1 MACEDEGMDD
11 RPKLMVIAKQDEPE
25 LAMLAKVPHVLL
37 SDAAAD
43 DAAMAEITAVL
54 QWSGTREMLREAF
67 AGCKNLRWVHAWS
80 AGVDAWLFPELV
92 NSDVVLTNS
101 KGVYSA
107 ALGEFALLAML
118 YFAKDVPRLRRSQA
132 AGKWEPFESERIEGK
147 TVGIVGYGDIGQAV
161 ATRVRAMGMQIFA
174 TKRYVPAAADA
185 VVERYF
191 SPDELHAMLAVCDY
205 VVIAAPLTP
214 ETRHMMGDAEFAAMK
229 PSAVLINVGRGPVV
243 DTDALV
249 RALSGKRIRGAGLD
263 VVEPEPLPVGHA
275 LYGMDN
281 VLLSPHCA
289 DVVAGWKE
297 GSMRFF
303 LEQYARFEK
312 GEPLLN
318 VVNKRLGY

>member
-1 MACEDEGMDD
+1 M
-11 RPKLMVIAKQDEPE
+11 
-25 LAMLAKVPHVLL
+25 
-37 SDAAAD
+37 
-43 DAAMAEITAVL
+43 
-54 QWSGTREMLREAF
+54 
-67 AGCKNLRWVHAWS
+67 
-80 AGVDAWLFPELV
+80 
-92 NSDVVLTNS
+92 
-101 KGVYSA
+101 
-107 ALGEFALLAML
+107 
-118 YFAKDVPRLRRSQA
+118 
-132 AGKWEPFESERIEGK
+132 
-147 TVGIVGYGDIGQAV
+147 
-161 ATRVRAMGMQIFA
+161 RAMGMQIFA